1 MGPSSLFLGP
11 LPGRAAGTP
20 RFSENLWSGPSTNLD
35 RIGFKIALFPIKV
48 EKASGAWI
56 RAVAFVPEGGRPGA

>member
-1 MGPSSLFLGP
+1 
-11 LPGRAAGTP
+11 
-20 RFSENLWSGPSTNLD
+20 LWSGPSTNLD

-56 RAVAFVPEGGRPGA
+56 RAAAIVAGTAALILGR

>member
-1 MGPSSLFLGP
+1 MGPSSLFSGSAGP
-11 LPGRAAGTP
+11 DNGTP

-48 EKASGAWI
+48 EKASGVWI
-56 RAVAFVPEGGRPGA
+56 RAVAFVPE